1 MTGAAAATTRPA
13 STPTAASTPI
23 PYQLMERIR
32 HGIITGRYPPGSAL
46 REQMIEREY
55 GASRGPIRE
64 ALRLLQLAGL
74 VNHEPRRGFRVRQ
87 YSPQLI
93 EQTYRLRA
101 LLERHGVESLAGR
114 PLGPLA
120 RKLRAANARMAELF
134 AARDIAGYLETN
146 GIFHRAILEAADNEP
161 LQRSLATLNE
171 TAQPIRYALLAQQFD
186 RSRAIAEH
194 DLIIQ
199 LIESGELQVA
209 AVAMEQHVLRH
220 MVAASQVFDTKL

>member
-1 MTGAAAATTRPA
+1 MSNAR
-13 STPTAASTPI
+13 AASPPSAVSAPI
-23 PYQLMERIR
+23 PYQLMEQVR

-64 ALRLLQLAGL
+64 ALRLLQLADL
-74 VNHEPRRGFRVRQ
+74 VTHEPRRGFRVRE

-93 EQTYRLRA
+93 TQTYRLRA

-114 PLGPLA
+114 PLAPLV
-120 RKLRAANARMAELF
+120 RKLRAVNTRMSELH

-146 GIFHRAILEAADNEP
+146 GLFHRAILETADNEP

-171 TAQPIRYALLAQQFD
+171 TAQPIRYALLARQFD
-186 RSRAIAEH
+186 RSQAIVDH
-194 DLIIQ
+194 DLITR
-199 LIESGELQVA
+199 LIESGDLEVA
-209 AVAMEQHVLRH
+209 AAAMERHVLRH
-220 MVAASQVFDTKL
+220 MVAASQVFDKKL

>member
-1 MTGAAAATTRPA
+1 MTSVPPR
-13 STPTAASTPI
+13 STPI
-23 PYQLMERIR
+23 PYQLRESIR

-46 REQMIEREY
+46 REQTMEREY

-74 VNHEPRRGFRVRQ
+74 VNHEPRRGFRVRE
-87 YSPQLI
+87 YSPTLI

-120 RKLRAANARMAELF
+120 KKLRAANARMAKLF
-134 AARDIAGYLETN
+134 AAHEIAGYLEAN
-146 GIFHRAILEAADNEP
+146 GHFHRAILDAAENEP

-171 TAQPIRYALLAQQFD
+171 TAQPIRFALLARQFD
-186 RSRAIAEH
+186 RSQAIADH
-194 DLIIQ
+194 DMIIR
-199 LIESGELQVA
+199 LLEAGDVQVA
-209 AVAMEQHVLRH
+209 AVAMERHVLRH
-220 MVAASQVFDTKL
+220 MAAASQVFATKL